1 MEDISR
7 LLYEYLGANPDDA
20 ERIADA
26 FGVTPVIVWLWASGA
41 KKPPVV
47 FESEII
53 RYIQANSQSD
63 RL

>member
-7 LLYEYLGANPDDA
+7 LLDEYLRTNPEGVGHIA
-20 ERIADA
+20 EI
-26 FGVTPVIVWLWASGA
+26 FGVTKATIRLWASDA
-41 KKPPVV
+41 QKLPAIFKN
-47 FESEII
+47 EIV